1 MYGKFLPISKKE
13 LEERGIGQ
21 PDFIL
26 VTPDA
31 YVDHPSFAN
40 ALIGRYLENLGYS
53 VAILAQP
60 NYGDRRAYQAL
71 GRPRLA
77 FLVSGGNMD
86 SMVNLYSA
94 NRVRRK
100 YDMYSPGGEVLRP
113 RRAVTVYSKMLREC
127 YPDVPIIIG
136 GIEASLRRLAHYD
149 YWDNRV
155 MPSVLVDSGAD
166 LLVYG
171 MGEKPLAQIA
181 EALAAGIAVSD
192 LTYVRGTAYLAQSPE
207 QVYEEKV
214 MLPSFEQV
222 AADKTAFAKAFA
234 ASYRE
239 QDYLLGRTLVQQH
252 GERYLVQNPPAE
264 PLSEMEFDDLY
275 ELPFTREA
283 HPSYQKEIPALKEVK
298 FSLVSNRG
306 CYGGCAFCAIFF
318 HQGRYIQSRS
328 VQSLVREAEALSQ
341 KKDFK
346 GYIHDVGGPTAN
358 FTRLSCKKAETQGMC
373 PGKRCLAPKPCP
385 NLIVDHSKYLESLR
399 ALRKIPGVKK
409 VFVRS
414 GVRYDYAVLDKDDTF
429 IRELACH
436 HTSGQ
441 MKVAPEHCS
450 SRVLN
455 LMGKPDITVY
465 EKFKKKFEDASK
477 RAGKR
482 QHVLPYFICSH
493 PGSTLKDAIE
503 LAEYLNKSGFI
514 PDQVQDFYPTPGS
527 VSTCMYYTGLDPFT
541 LKPVYT
547 AKTREERA
555 MQRALFQFNK
565 PENYPLV
572 KKALIKAGREDL
584 IGPGQKCLIKG

>member
-252 GERYLVQNPPAE
+252 GTRYLVQNPPAE

-328 VQSLVREAEALSQ
+328 VQSLVREAEALTR

-399 ALRKIPGVKK
+399 ALRKISGVKK

-414 GVRYDYAVLDKDDTF
+414 GVRYDYAVLDRDDTF
-429 IRELACH
+429 IRELACY

-450 SRVLN
+450 GRVLN
-455 LMGKPDITVY
+455 LMGKPGIAVY

>member
-252 GERYLVQNPPAE
+252 GTRYLVQNPPAE

-328 VQSLVREAEALSQ
+328 VQSLVREAEALTR

-358 FTRLSCKKAETQGMC
+358 FTRLSCKKAETKGMC

-455 LMGKPDITVY
+455 LMGKPSIAVY

>member
-192 LTYVRGTAYLAQSPE
+192 LTYVRGTAYLAQNPE

-252 GERYLVQNPPAE
+252 GTRYLVQNPPAE

>member
-13 LEERGIGQ
+13 LEERGIAQ

-252 GERYLVQNPPAE
+252 GTRYLVQNPPAE

-328 VQSLVREAEALSQ
+328 VQSLVREAETLTQ

-358 FTRLSCKKAETQGMC
+358 FTRLSCKKAEMQGMC

-414 GVRYDYAVLDKDDTF
+414 GVRYDYAVLDRDDTF
-429 IRELACH
+429 IRELACY

-450 SRVLN
+450 GRVLN
-455 LMGKPDITVY
+455 LMGKPSIAVY
-465 EKFKKKFEDASK
+465 EKFKKKFEDASR

-493 PGSTLKDAIE
+493 PGSTLEDAIE

-584 IGPGQKCLIKG
+584 IGSGQKCLIKG

>member
-252 GERYLVQNPPAE
+252 GTRYLVQNPPAE

-328 VQSLVREAEALSQ
+328 VQSLVREAEALTR

-414 GVRYDYAVLDKDDTF
+414 GVRYDYAVLDRDDTF

-455 LMGKPDITVY
+455 LMGKPDIAVY

-584 IGPGQKCLIKG
+584 IGPGEKCLIKG

>member
-252 GERYLVQNPPAE
+252 GTRYLVQNPPAE

-328 VQSLVREAEALSQ
+328 VQSLVREAEALTR

-414 GVRYDYAVLDKDDTF
+414 GVRYDYAVLDRDDTF

-450 SRVLN
+450 SRVLS
-455 LMGKPDITVY
+455 LMGKPSIAVY
-465 EKFKKKFEDASK
+465 EKFKKKFEAASK
-477 RAGKR
+477 QAGKR

-493 PGSTLKDAIE
+493 PGSTLEDAIE

-572 KKALIKAGREDL
+572 KKALLKAGREDL
-584 IGPGQKCLIKG
+584 IGSGQRCLIKG

>member
-1 MYGKFLPISKKE
+1 MYRKFLPISKKE

-252 GERYLVQNPPAE
+252 GTRYLVQNPPAE

-455 LMGKPDITVY
+455 LMGKPDIAVY
-465 EKFKKKFEDASK
+465 EKFKKKFEDASR

>member
-252 GERYLVQNPPAE
+252 GTRYLVQNPPAE

-455 LMGKPDITVY
+455 LMGKPDIAVY
-465 EKFKKKFEDASK
+465 EKFKKKFEDASR

>member
-1 MYGKFLPISKKE
+1 MYENFLPISKKE

-192 LTYVRGTAYLAQSPE
+192 LTYVRGTAYLAQSPD

-214 MLPSFEQV
+214 ILPSFEQV

-239 QDYLLGRTLVQQH
+239 QDYLLGCTLVQQH

-283 HPSYQKEIPALKEVK
+283 HPSYEKEIPALKEVK

-328 VQSLVREAEALSQ
+328 VQSLVREAEALTQ

-373 PGKRCLAPKPCP
+373 PGKRCLAPRPCP

-455 LMGKPDITVY
+455 LMGKPGIAVY

-493 PGSTLKDAIE
+493 PGSTLKDAVE

-584 IGPGQKCLIKG
+584 IGPGEKCLIKG

>member
-252 GERYLVQNPPAE
+252 GTRYLVQNPPAE

-455 LMGKPDITVY
+455 LMGKPDIAVY
-465 EKFKKKFEDASK
+465 EKFKKKFEDASR

-555 MQRALFQFNK
+555 MQRELFQFNK

-572 KKALIKAGREDL
+572 KKELIKAGREDL

>member
-1 MYGKFLPISKKE
+1 MYEEFLPISKKE
-13 LEERGIGQ
+13 LEERGIAQ

-192 LTYVRGTAYLAQSPE
+192 ITYVRGTAYLAQSPE

-239 QDYLLGRTLVQQH
+239 QDYLLGRALVQQH
-252 GERYLVQNPPAE
+252 GEKYLVQNPPAE
-264 PLSEMEFDDLY
+264 PLSEMELDDLY

-328 VQSLVREAEALSQ
+328 VQSLVWEAEALTQ

-414 GVRYDYAVLDKDDTF
+414 GVRYDYAVLDQDDTF
-429 IRELACH
+429 IQELACY

-450 SRVLN
+450 GRVLN
-455 LMGKPDITVY
+455 LMGKPSIAVY
-465 EKFKKKFEDASK
+465 EKFKKKFEDASR

-493 PGSTLKDAIE
+493 PGSTLEDAIE

-572 KKALIKAGREDL
+572 KKALLKAGREDL
-584 IGPGQKCLIKG
+584 IGSGQKCLIKG

>member
-234 ASYRE
+234 ASHRE

-455 LMGKPDITVY
+455 LMGKPSIAVY
-465 EKFKKKFEDASK
+465 EKFKKKFEDASR

>member
-214 MLPSFEQV
+214 ILPSFEQV

-328 VQSLVREAEALSQ
+328 VQSLVREAEALTR

-414 GVRYDYAVLDKDDTF
+414 GVRYDYAVLDRDDTF
-429 IRELACH
+429 IRELACY

-450 SRVLN
+450 GRVLN
-455 LMGKPDITVY
+455 LMGKPSIAVY
-465 EKFKKKFEDASK
+465 EKFKKKFEDASR

>member
-328 VQSLVREAEALSQ
+328 VQSLVREAEALTR

-455 LMGKPDITVY
+455 LMGKPDIAVY

>member
-1 MYGKFLPISKKE
+1 MYEKFLPISKKE

-60 NYGDRRAYQAL
+60 NYGDRRAYQVL

-222 AADKTAFAKAFA
+222 AADKTAFAKAFT

-252 GERYLVQNPPAE
+252 GTRYLVQNPPAE
-264 PLSEMEFDDLY
+264 PLSEMELDDLY

-328 VQSLVREAEALSQ
+328 VQSLVREAETLTR

-414 GVRYDYAVLDKDDTF
+414 GVRYDYAVLDRDDTF
-429 IRELACH
+429 IRELACY

-450 SRVLN
+450 GRVLN
-455 LMGKPDITVY
+455 LMGKPSIAVY
-465 EKFKKKFEDASK
+465 EKFKKKFEDASR

-493 PGSTLKDAIE
+493 PGSTLEDAIE

-584 IGPGQKCLIKG
+584 IGSGQKCLIKG

>member
-252 GERYLVQNPPAE
+252 GTRYLVQNPPAE

-455 LMGKPDITVY
+455 LMGKPDIAVY